1 MPFPSTYRESGMRGE
16 RVPVDSANVNVH
28 GTMPT
33 VWVKTMMLA
42 LNLLVWLDAAARVA
56 G

>member
-1 MPFPSTYRESGMRGE
+1 MHDI
-16 RVPVDSANVNVH
+16 RVPVDSADVNVH

-33 VWVKTMMLA
+33 VWVKTVMLS
-42 LNLLVWLDAAARVA
+42 LNLLVWIDAAARVV